1 MENIYSINNFKFID
15 KIIFKKRIE
24 ILSIIKRMID
34 LKMINSCLDIGTTND
49 FNKKSSNLI
58 IKNLNLLSKNELK
71 KILGNFNN
79 LVDFKIENLSLFG
92 YVSNFIVIGK
102 IK

>member
-1 MENIYSINNFKFID
+1 MDNIYSINNFKFID

-24 ILSIIKRMID
+24 ILSIIKRIID

-58 IKNLNLLSKNELK
+58 IKNLNEINILK
-71 KILGNFNN
+71 SITH
-79 LVDFKIENLSLFG
+79 
-92 YVSNFIVIGK
+92 IV
-102 IK
+102 